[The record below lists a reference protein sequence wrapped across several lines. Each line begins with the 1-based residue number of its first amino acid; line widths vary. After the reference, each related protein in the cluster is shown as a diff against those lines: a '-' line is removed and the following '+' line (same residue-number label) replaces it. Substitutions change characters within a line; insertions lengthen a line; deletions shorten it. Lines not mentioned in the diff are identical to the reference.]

1 MNQRIFNLFKLNA
14 LITIILLS
22 TSCSNNDSDPCANST
37 LAVTA
42 TVEEYSIKATVT
54 GGVEP
59 YEYSIDG
66 TTFQTSDTFTDVESG
81 DYTLTVRDA
90 NTCTSTT
97 SVTEADLNSL
107 LDERDGQRYKIVKI
121 GNQIWLGE
129 NFNFDTN
136 ITTTTSSWC
145 YGDEATNCNTYGKLY
160 TWEAASQL
168 APEGWKLPT
177 QGDWQVLFNE
187 VGGINVAHTE
197 LMNGDFELLTTGYRS
212 VTNEYYE
219 SPQWGYYWSSTEDST
234 DNNTY
239 YCYGFHPDYGEV
251 REFSALKDKVAF
263 GVRLIKIQNN

>member
-1 MNQRIFNLFKLNA
+1 MNRKIINLFKSTA
-14 LITIILLS
+14 LMSVILLF
-22 TSCSNNDSDPCANST
+22 TSCSKNDSDPCANST

-42 TVEEYSIKATVT
+42 VAEEYTIKATAT

-136 ITTTTSSWC
+136 TTTTTSSWC
-145 YGDEATNCNTYGKLY
+145 YNDESTNCDTYGKLY
-160 TWEAASQL
+160 TWEAASQM
-168 APEGWKLPT
+168 APEGWKLPSSS
-177 QGDWQVLFNE
+177 DWYDLINE
-187 VGGINVAHTE
+187 VGGYDVAHTE
-197 LMNGDFELLTTGYRS
+197 LMEGDFELLRAGR
-212 VTNEYYE
+212 TNMDGFSYVDEYGWYWTSNAHPYE
-219 SPQWGYYWSSTEDST
+219 TNWYGFIQFAINSTNQGST
-234 DNNTY
+234 DGSN
-239 YCYGFHPDYGEV
+239 
-251 REFSALKDKVAF
+251 ALS
-263 GVRLIKIQNN
+263 VRLIKIQNN